1 MKALVT
7 GVKGQLGF
15 DVVNEL
21 KKRGYDVVGVDI
33 EEMDITDAESVK
45 RVITD
50 AAPDVVIH
58 CAAWTPLMQQR
69 TRKIFQ
75 KSVL

>member
-21 KKRGYDVVGVDI
+21 KTED
-33 EEMDITDAESVK
+33 MMQW
-45 RVITD
+45 
-50 AAPDVVIH
+50 
-58 CAAWTPLMQQR
+58 AWISKKWISP
-69 TRKIFQ
+69 TRKASAGSSA
-75 KSVL
+75 KLRRMW